1 MKFIVIAF
9 LVCLAVFAVFAE
21 PAEDE
26 TIGSFDAVEESI
38 DPRDPAAILKKIKL
52 LKLKKKLF
60 G

>member
-1 MKFIVIAF
+1 M
-9 LVCLAVFAVFAE
+9 VFAA

-26 TIGSFDAVEESI
+26 TIGDVAFEDAENI
-38 DPRDPAAILKKIKL
+38 DPRDLAGIIKKLKLK